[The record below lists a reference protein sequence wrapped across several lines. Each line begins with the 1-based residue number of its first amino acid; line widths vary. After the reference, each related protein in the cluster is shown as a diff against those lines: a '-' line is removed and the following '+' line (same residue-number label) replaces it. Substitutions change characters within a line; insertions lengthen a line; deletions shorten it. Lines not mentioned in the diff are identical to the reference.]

1 MFKRKIFGS
10 MAAAAFVL
18 SLGFTAFGQT
28 APVRGKIVIEQPD
41 GTKAP
46 AVDVV
51 VEAYR
56 ADITKGKLPSAKT
69 NRRGEFNFAGVLFG
83 ARLILAV
90 GGPGISPKYL
100 PDVRPGMENI
110 EIVVSPGDGRILTE
124 EEVRAAASQA
134 GPAPTAE
141 MSAEQR
147 KQLEKEQ
154 AEFEAKRK
162 EVEAANERAKTGNE
176 VRQRTLKEGSDAYSA
191 KNYDLAIAKFDE
203 GYQIDP
209 EFVGAAPLFLNNK
222 ALSLRQRAVL
232 TFNEN
237 ANKPAAEKAPAM
249 AKVKQDFADSVDS
262 YRKAWDLSAKAT
274 ASDANVVAQFKKQ
287 TLDGS
292 REAISLMV
300 RTEQAVPESAESVKA
315 LLDANLAAEVD
326 AKRKLETQLILADFY
341 RVAGDADNAITA
353 YKAVLEA
360 APDNVDAMAGAGL
373 SLVNAGYINGN
384 DAQLQEGANLLQKF
398 AEAAPANHRYKAD
411 AAGLI
416 EALKADKNITPQ
428 KTARPSTRRR
438 N

>member
-1 MFKRKIFGS
+1 MFKRKFFGS

-28 APVRGKIVIEQPD
+28 APVRGKVLIEQPD
-41 GTKAP
+41 GTKVPAP
-46 AVDVV
+46 
-51 VEAYR
+51 
-56 ADITKGKLPSAKT
+56 DITVEGYRSDISKGKLPTAKT
-69 NRRGEFNFAGVLFG
+69 NRRGEFSFAGVLFG
-83 ARLILAV
+83 ARLIIAV
-90 GGPGISPKYL
+90 GGPGITPSYL
-100 PDVRPGMENI
+100 PNISPGNENV
-110 EIVVSPGDGRILTE
+110 EFVVKPGDGRILTE
-124 EEVRAAASQA
+124 EEVRAAAANSGGTPAA
-134 GPAPTAE
+134 GLSDE
-141 MSAEQR
+141 ERKKLEQ
-147 KQLEKEQ
+147 EQ
-154 AEFEAKRK
+154 AEFDAKRK
-162 EVEAANERAKTGNE
+162 AIEEANARAAKGNE
-176 VRQRTLKEGSDAYSA
+176 VRQLTLKEGSEAFAA
-191 KNYDLAIAKFDE
+191 KNYDVAIAKFDE

-222 ALSLRQRAVL
+222 ALSLRQRAVA

-237 ANKPAAEKAPAM
+237 ANKPAAEKVPAM
-249 AKVKQDFADSVDS
+249 AKVKQDFADAVDS

-274 ASDANVVAQFKKQ
+274 PSDANVVAQFKKQ

-300 RTEQAVPESAESVKA
+300 RTEQAVPESGESVKT
-315 LLDANLAAEVD
+315 LLEANMAAETD
-326 AKRKLETQLILADFY
+326 DKRKLETRLILADFY

-373 SLVNAGYINGN
+373 SLVNAGYLNGN
-384 DAQLQEGANLLQKF
+384 DAQLQEGANLLQKY
-398 AEAAPANHRYKAD
+398 ADAAPAGHRYKAD

-428 KTARPSTRRR
+428 KTARPTGRRR